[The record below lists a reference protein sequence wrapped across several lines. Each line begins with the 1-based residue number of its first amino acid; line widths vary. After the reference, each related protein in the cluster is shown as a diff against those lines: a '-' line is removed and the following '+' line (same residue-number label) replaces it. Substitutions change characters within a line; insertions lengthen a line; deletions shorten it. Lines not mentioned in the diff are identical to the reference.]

1 MGLDMYLEG
10 RKYHTQN
17 WKHPE
22 KDVTEDGFRLKEKIL
37 ELGYWRK
44 EPNLHG
50 YIVKTFADG
59 KDECQ
64 DIELCVEDLQKI
76 REAVRNRQLIET
88 HGFFFGASA
97 DPNSDDPEERKWAEE
112 FESNTIEIFDKA
124 IAWVNARNEEDKTI
138 MRWVVYRA
146 SW

>member
-10 RKYHTQN
+10 RKYLMQN

-22 KDVTEDGFRLKEKIL
+22 KNATEDGFRLKEKIL

-50 YIVKTFADG
+50 YIVQTFADG
-59 KDECQ
+59 KDDCQ
-64 DIELCVEDLQKI
+64 DIELSVEDLEKI
-76 REAVRNRQLIET
+76 REAVRNRQLPDT
-88 HGFFFGASA
+88 SGFFFGTAA
-97 DPNSDDPEERKWAEE
+97 DPNSESVEEREWALA
-112 FESNTIEIFDKA
+112 FERETIEILDNA
-124 IAWVNARNEEDKTI
+124 IAWANGKDETA
-138 MRWVVYRA
+138 MRWIVYRA

>member
-10 RKYHTQN
+10 RKYLWNN
-17 WKHPE
+17 WKNPE
-22 KDVTEDGFRLKEKIL
+22 NDLKEDGFRLKEKIL

-50 YIVKTFADG
+50 YIVEKFADG

-64 DIELCVEDLQKI
+64 DIELGEEDMLDI
-76 REAVRNRQLIET
+76 ISAVRERRLPET
-88 HGFFFGASA
+88 RGFFFGANA
-97 DPNSDDPEERKWAEE
+97 DPNSEDPQEREWALQ
-112 FESNTIEIFDKA
+112 FERETIATFEAA
-124 IAWVNARNEEDKTI
+124 IAWIKARGDMET
-138 MRWVVYRA
+138 RYVVYRA

>member
-10 RKYHTQN
+10 RKYLLSN
-17 WKHPE
+17 R
-22 KDVTEDGFRLKEKIL
+22 KDEVPTEDGFRLKEKIL

-64 DIELCVEDLQKI
+64 DIELCVEDVQKI
-76 REAVRNRQLIET
+76 REAVRNRQLVET
-88 HGFFFGASA
+88 SGFFFGQSA

-124 IAWVNARNEEDKTI
+124 IAWVNAKSEDKTAL
-138 MRWVVYRA
+138 RWIVYRA

>member
-10 RKYHTQN
+10 RKYLTQN

-22 KDVTEDGFRLKEKIL
+22 KNATEDGFRLKEKIL

-50 YIVKTFADG
+50 YIVQTFADG

-64 DIELCVEDLQKI
+64 DIELCVEDLEKI
-76 REAVRNRQLIET
+76 REAVRNRQLVDT
-88 HGFFFGASA
+88 SGFFFGRSA
-97 DPNSDDPEERKWAEE
+97 DPNSESVEEREWALA
-112 FESNTIEIFDKA
+112 FERETIETLDNA
-124 IAWVNARNEEDKTI
+124 IAWVKGRLQDENS

>member
-10 RKYHTQN
+10 RKFLLN
-17 WKHPE
+17 DWKNPE
-22 KDVTEDGFRLKEKIL
+22 NDAKEDGFRLKEKIL

-50 YIVKTFADG
+50 YIVETFAGG

-64 DIELCVEDLQKI
+64 DIELCVEDLEKI
-76 REAVRNRQLIET
+76 REAVRNRQLIPT
-88 HGFFFGASA
+88 QGFFFGASA
-97 DPNSDDPEERKWAEE
+97 DPNSEYPEEREWALR
-112 FESNTIEIFDKA
+112 FEKNTDEIFAKA
-124 IAWVNARNEEDKTI
+124 IEWLKAGKGDPKIWRSVY
-138 MRWVVYRA
+138 YRA

>member
-10 RKYHTQN
+10 RKYLTRN

-22 KDVTEDGFRLKEKIL
+22 NDATEDGFRLREKIL

-50 YIVKTFADG
+50 YIVQTFADG
-59 KDECQ
+59 KDDCQ
-64 DIELCVEDLQKI
+64 DIELCVEDLEKI
-76 REAVRNRQLIET
+76 REAVRNRQLPDT
-88 HGFFFGASA
+88 SGFFFGTAA
-97 DPNSDDPEERKWAEE
+97 DPNSESVEEREWALA
-112 FESNTIEIFDKA
+112 FERETIEILDNA
-124 IAWVNARNEEDKTI
+124 IAWVNGKDETA

>member
-10 RKYHTQN
+10 RKYLLSGRN
-17 WKHPE
+17 DEVP
-22 KDVTEDGFRLKEKIL
+22 TEDGFRLKEKIL

-59 KDECQ
+59 KDDCQ
-64 DIELCVEDLQKI
+64 DIELSVEDAQKI
-76 REAVRNRQLIET
+76 REAVRNRQLVET
-88 HGFFFGASA
+88 SGFFFGQSA
-97 DPNSDDPEERKWAEE
+97 DPNSEDPEERKWAEE
-112 FESNTIEIFDKA
+112 FERETIEIFDKA
-124 IAWVNARNEEDKTI
+124 IAWVNDAKTDKTS
-138 MRWVVYRA
+138 MRWIVYRA